1 MSRND
6 DFDGDGR
13 AELLVSSPWG
23 LGLLEMSGSTFNAP
37 VMAANGT
44 RFGGWNLQTGD
55 NRFGPVG
62 DFDGDGHAEIVFS
75 SPWGVGVLEQR
86 GNTLAPL
93 MMAPN
98 GTRFGGWNFQSGD
111 NRFEKV
117 GDFDGDGRAELLIT
131 SPWGLGVLELAGS
144 SLAAPMMAPNG
155 TRFGGWNLQTGD
167 NHFGPVGDFD
177 GDGRVEVFVSSPWG
191 VGILQM
197 QGNTMRPLMMAP
209 NGTRFGG
216 WLLNTRDNFFRLA
229 ADFDGDGRAELLVTS
244 PWGIGILELSGA
256 TLGAVTMAA
265 NGTRLGG
272 WIVDTTNNRFGPA
285 ADYDGDGRAELLMS
299 SPWGIGTLELNGG
312 TLSSPLMAANSTR
325 IGGWV
330 VDTRNNRYGPAADYD
345 GDGRAELIATSPWG
359 LGVLEPTGTS
369 AGSPVMAPNGTRFGG
384 WNLQTDDNRF
394 GVRRSC
400 FEHVVIHFKTL
411 VAQTAAINTFMD
423 TQYKAMEDLFAD
435 YGIATYRG
443 TTEDLSADAAL
454 AGVVDLDVG
463 PCLLGQP
470 TAEHNTLFARR
481 NGVGAGEVVVYVVR
495 TLTNGAGATNLL
507 GCATHP
513 NNQPGCAVVQANAR
527 WLLTHEVGH
536 VLGLRHWANPPA
548 TNSQFLMFPNVGW
561 TDTPPD
567 IVQTEV
573 VTMVDSALTRAF

>member
-1 MSRND
+1 MSRHD

-23 LGLLEMSGSTFNAP
+23 IGLLEMLGSAFNAP
-37 VMAANGT
+37 MMAPNGT

-62 DFDGDGHAEIVFS
+62 DFDGDGQAEIVFS
-75 SPWGVGVLEQR
+75 SPWGLGVLEQR
-86 GNTLAPL
+86 KNTFAPL

-98 GTRFGGWNFQSGD
+98 STRFGGWNLQTGD

-131 SPWGLGVLELAGS
+131 SPWGVGILELAGS
-144 SLAAPMMAPNG
+144 TLAAPMMAPNG

-167 NHFGPVGDFD
+167 NRFGPVGDFD
-177 GDGRVEVFVSSPWG
+177 GDGRDEIFVSSPWG

-197 QGNTMRPLMMAP
+197 QGNTLRPLMMAP

-216 WLLNTRDNFFRLA
+216 WLLNTRDNFFRIA
-229 ADFDGDGRAELLVTS
+229 ADFDGDGRVELLVTS
-244 PWGIGILELSGA
+244 PWGIGILEFTGG
-256 TLGAVTMAA
+256 TLGAVTMAS

-312 TLSSPLMAANSTR
+312 AFTSPLMAANGTR
-325 IGGWV
+325 VGGWV
-330 VDTRNNRYGPAADYD
+330 VDTRNNRYGPALDYD
-345 GDGRAELIATSPWG
+345 GDGRAELLATSPWG
-359 LGVLEPTGTS
+359 LGVLELTVPGG
-369 AGSPVMAPNGTRFGG
+369 GSPVMAPNGTRFGG
-384 WNLQTDDNRF
+384 LNLQTDDNRF

-400 FEHVVIHFKTL
+400 FDHVVVHFKML
-411 VAQTAAINTFMD
+411 VAPSAALTTFMD
-423 TQYKAMEDLFAD
+423 RQYKAMEDLFAD
-435 YGIATYRG
+435 YGVATYRG
-443 TTEDLSADAAL
+443 TTEDLSADARL

-463 PCLLGQP
+463 ACTRGNP
-470 TAEHNTLFARR
+470 TAEHNALFANR
-481 NGVGAGEVVVYVVR
+481 NGVRANELVVYVVR
-495 TLTNGAGATNLL
+495 TLNSSAATNVL

-513 NNQPGCAVVQANAR
+513 NNQPGCAVVQAKAR
-527 WLLTHEVGH
+527 WLVAHEIAH
-536 VLGLRHWANPPA
+536 VLGLRHWPKSPT
-548 TNSQFLMFPNVGW
+548 TNSRYLMFPNVGW

-573 VTMVDSALTRAF
+573 ATMVDSPLTRAF